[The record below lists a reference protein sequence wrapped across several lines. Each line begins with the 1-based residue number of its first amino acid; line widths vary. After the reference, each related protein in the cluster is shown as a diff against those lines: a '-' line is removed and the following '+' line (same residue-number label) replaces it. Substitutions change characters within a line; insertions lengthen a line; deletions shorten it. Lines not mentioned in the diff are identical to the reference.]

1 MSFLVWRFPSSFWM
15 PLRGVASHAAERAWN
30 GRPTSRDCCAL
41 QAAPGCQQ
49 VMAKPHFADFSW
61 PSWLSWP
68 LPQAKCASLPLRL
81 KLCPG
86 LLDSVSKTR
95 SCRVTGKVRRNLT
108 LIRGGWWTTWEMLT
122 KRLSLRQFMLWVW
135 PFRHDHLVLLLLHVS
150 KMREIPKLYNI
161 LVGSCRWDS
170 HWLESTMFC

>member
-30 GRPTSRDCCAL
+30 GRADITWLLCSAGCVLVVSRWWQSHTL
-41 QAAPGCQQ
+41 QTFLDHHDHHDHHDYHDPCPKQN
-49 VMAKPHFADFSW
+49 VH
-61 PSWLSWP
+61 LC
-68 LPQAKCASLPLRL
+68 LCASSFV
-81 KLCPG
+81 PG

-95 SCRVTGKVRRNLT
+95 SCRVTGKGPAE
-108 LIRGGWWTTWEMLT
+108 ISPWSEGDGGTTWEMLT

-150 KMREIPKLYNI
+150 KMREIPQAVQYPSRI
-161 LVGSCRWDS
+161 L
-170 HWLESTMFC
+170 